1 MTRRRAIWTKMLALL
16 WLGWLPIGWTGPV
29 EAQEPGPT
37 VETVPTLTVQG
48 SAQVRVEPDRATVTL
63 GVLTQE
69 PTAAEAQAEA
79 NRIAG
84 AILESL
90 RQMGIPATAI
100 RTSELQLSPVYS
112 QQDPRAVRQ
121 EEPRIVAY
129 RASNLVT
136 VQLEDLTRIGPV
148 IDAGL
153 AAGANRLEGVG
164 FSLED
169 DLPAREQ
176 ALARAVSEAR
186 TKAGAMAEALG
197 VRLVGVLDA
206 TEGGVSIDYPV
217 PRFSRAKVAFEETA
231 MDMAPTPV
239 APGQITVS
247 AHVTL
252 RYRIDG

>member
-1 MTRRRAIWTKMLALL
+1 MKRRARSKRILARLL
-16 WLGWLPIGWTGPV
+16 CLGLLPIGLAGAV
-29 EAQEPGPT
+29 EAQVPGPT

-69 PTAAEAQAEA
+69 PTAAEAQAAA

-84 AILESL
+84 AILDSL
-90 RQMGIPATAI
+90 RRMEIPETAI

-136 VQLEDLTRIGPV
+136 VQLEDLTRIGPA

-153 AAGANRLEGVG
+153 TAGANRLEGVG

-176 ALARAVSEAR
+176 ALARAVAEAR

-206 TEGGVSIDYPV
+206 TEGGVSIDYPM
-217 PRFSRAKVAFEETA
+217 PRFSRASVAFEEAA

-239 APGQITVS
+239 ASGQITVS